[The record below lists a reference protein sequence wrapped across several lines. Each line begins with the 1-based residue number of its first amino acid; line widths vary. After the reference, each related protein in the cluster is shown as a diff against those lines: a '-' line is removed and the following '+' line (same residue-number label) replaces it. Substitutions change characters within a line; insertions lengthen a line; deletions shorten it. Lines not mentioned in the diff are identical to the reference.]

1 MWTNEEK
8 KVIATSALTSMFPD
22 SHLDFWQEW
31 YLCQNFNKVHLLKS
45 RRVGFSF
52 ISAIK
57 AISEAIY
64 PGINRYQ
71 MVFLSYNL
79 NDAMN
84 KIRDAREALM
94 NLPDGWAKPLRTD
107 SKTALEF
114 WDKGGKSV
122 SQILS
127 LPATSVRGFGTA
139 NEHGG
144 VLMDEGATIPDAERV
159 YTAVLPSMSRGGKF
173 SIGGTPEDQ
182 SGLFY
187 DIKTDIEK
195 YKSFERV
202 EIPWWWSS
210 DLCIDVKT
218 AIKVAPQLS
227 TYERIETFGS
237 ENIKDIF
244 LNIGLRQ
251 FKQEYELTFTDESM
265 AFISM
270 EMIKACT
277 PQPIQQYEYQNIS
290 EILKGVEIYGL
301 ETGMDESGKV
311 IKSDVIAP
319 AYDPEIHGTLYGGWD
334 MGRTKDASI
343 FTLIGYKNGKKHV
356 WMSYE
361 LKNTPFDEQK
371 AFVENALNALPIQQ
385 FLVDKNGLGMDFAE
399 WAEKKFPTVAHGVQF
414 TNESKENMAN
424 KTYLGFERLEF
435 VLPMNRQLHAD
446 IHCIRKTKTSMK
458 FNKYDGSTKD
468 SHADRF
474 WSLALATV
482 GITDGQNDI
491 SRFYQDRRRRKDIEG
506 PKVKTKKVNTGNP
519 ELDRIMR
526 KVRRAGRG
534 RS

>member
-8 KVIATSALTSMFPD
+8 KVIATTALTSMFPK

-57 AISEAIY
+57 AVSEAIY
-64 PGINRYQ
+64 PGISRYQ

-79 NDAMN
+79 ADAMN
-84 KIRDAREALM
+84 KIKDAREALM
-94 NLPDGWAKPLRTD
+94 NLPEGWAKPLRTD

-114 WDKGGKSV
+114 WDKGKKSV

-144 VLMDEGATIPDAERV
+144 VMMDEGATIPDADRV

-187 DIKTDIEK
+187 DIKVDIEK
-195 YKSFERV
+195 YKSFKRV

-210 DLCIDVKT
+210 SLCTDVKT
-218 AIKVAPQLS
+218 AIKIAPALS
-227 TYERIETFGS
+227 TYERVETFGS
-237 ENIKDIF
+237 ENLKDIF
-244 LNIGLRQ
+244 LNIGIRQ
-251 FKQEYELTFTDESM
+251 FKQEYELIFTDESE
-265 AFISM
+265 AFISL
-270 EMIKACT
+270 EMINACT
-277 PQPIQQYEYQNIS
+277 PQKIQQYEYQNMS
-290 EILKGVEIYGL
+290 ELLGGVDLKNIP
-301 ETGMDESGKV
+301 TGMDESGKV
-311 IKSDVIAP
+311 VWEDVTAP
-319 AYDPEIHGTLYGGWD
+319 AYDPEIHGTLYAGWD

-343 FTLIGYKNGKKHV
+343 FTLIGYKDGKKHV

-371 AFVENALNALPIQQ
+371 AFAENALSALPIQQ
-385 FLVDKNGLGMDFAE
+385 FLIDKNGLGMDFAE

-424 KTYLGFERLEF
+424 KVYLSFERLEYI
-435 VLPMNRQLHAD
+435 LPMNRALHAD
-446 IHCIRKTKTSMK
+446 VHCIRKTQTLMK
-458 FNKYDGSTKD
+458 FNKYDGSTPD

-474 WSLALATV
+474 WSLALATI
-482 GITDGQNDI
+482 GITDGDKGI
-491 SRFYQDRRRRKDIEG
+491 SLFYSQRRRNKAKE
-506 PKVKTKKVNTGNP
+506 KTKPKFITTGNA
-519 ELDRIMR
+519 ELDRIKRMA
-526 KVRRAGRG
+526 RRGQRG
-534 RS
+534 R